1 MIIDMALR
9 LPQHRRIGVDI
20 RAVLDLLHGQL
31 DRELTPPR
39 IGCPKTDGVE
49 GIPLGKPMAGVDNQ
63 PTEYLTR
70 VFE

>member
-1 MIIDMALR
+1 MAL
-9 LPQHRRIGVDI
+9 QNAAAQAGTGGSVSTSG
-20 RAVLDLLHGQL
+20 AVLGLLHGQL

-39 IGCPKTDGVE
+39 IGCPKTEGVE